1 MKRMFLVTCW
11 IFAFAII
18 SSAQSTTF
26 YFPHIA
32 NGVLGSPPVVWK
44 TTIFLTNPA
53 ASGTAFGSIT
63 IQQDNAN
70 IGLAG
75 SASSITFVDETGAQ
89 TGLPILFAIAPGQT
103 KKYVSTGT
111 TPYVGGYATVNTAPP
126 VGVGVVSGTSIFSE
140 FDSTGRLIGEAGV
153 PQAAALPKQAI
164 FVDTQNGY
172 NLGVGYANPN
182 SSSAAVTLS
191 LLDSTG
197 AMVASTPELIG
208 PGNHVA
214 KFTTE
219 LFPGAPPLAGTMQIS
234 SSVPVASIALRFD
247 PTLSLFTTLPPVSIA
262 SLLSPAFAWLE
273 QHGGSHFSPI
283 VRLLETFRL
292 RV

>member
-18 SSAQSTTF
+18 SSAQSTV

-32 NGVLGSPPVVWK
+32 NGIFGSTVWK
-44 TTIFLTNPA
+44 TTIFLTNPGPA
-53 ASGTAFGSIT
+53 GVTASGTIT
-63 IQQDNAN
+63 VMQDTANTN

-75 SASSITFVDETGAQ
+75 TPSTITFVDETGAPL
-89 TGLPILFAIAPGQT
+89 GLPINFTITPGQT
-103 KKYVSTGT
+103 KKYVSAGT
-111 TPYVGGYATVNTAPP
+111 TTYAGGFATVSIGAGNVT
-126 VGVGVVSGTSIFSE
+126 GTSIFSE

-153 PQAAALPKQAI
+153 PQASALTSQAI
-164 FVDTQNGY
+164 FVDTQGGY
-172 NLGVGYANPN
+172 NVGVGYANPGPA
-182 SSSAAVTLS
+182 SATVTLS

-197 AMVASTPELIG
+197 ALVASTPQQLG

-214 KFTTE
+214 KFTYE
-219 LFPGAPPLAGTMQIS
+219 LFPGSPPLAGTMQILS
-234 SSVPVASIALRFD
+234 TNGVPVASIALRFD
-247 PTLSLFTTLPPVSIA
+247 PTFTLFTTLPPISIG

-283 VRLLETFRL
+283 VRLIETFGF